1 MSMSARTLLN
11 RDRVLTVLAA
21 ERQRLRALGVRRMA
35 VFGSISR
42 GEATDVSDLD
52 LLVEL
57 DRKSFDAYMDVKE
70 YLEDLFGCSVDLV
83 LADGIKPRLRPIIL
97 REAVYAPGL

>member
-1 MSMSARTLLN
+1 MPARTLLN

-21 ERQRLRALGVRRMA
+21 ERERLKALGVRRIA

-42 GEATDVSDLD
+42 GEATKVSDLD

-57 DRKSFDAYMDVKE
+57 DRKSFDAYMNVKE
-70 YLEDLFGCSVDLV
+70 FLEDLFGCSVDLV

>member
-1 MSMSARTLLN
+1 MSMPKGALLN
-11 RDRVLTVLAA
+11 RDGVLAVLAA
-21 ERQRLRALGVRRMA
+21 ERQRLMALGVRRIA

-42 GEATDVSDLD
+42 GEATEVSDLD

-70 YLEDLFGCSVDLV
+70 FLEDRFGCPVDLV

>member
-1 MSMSARTLLN
+1 MPDGALLN
-11 RDRVLTVLAA
+11 RDRVLAVLAG
-21 ERQRLRALGVRRMA
+21 ERQRLRALGVRRIA
-35 VFGSISR
+35 VFGSIGR
-42 GEATDVSDLD
+42 GEATEVSDLD

-97 REAVYAPGL
+97 SEAVYAPGL

>member
-1 MSMSARTLLN
+1 MPEGALLN
-11 RDRVLTVLAA
+11 RDGVLAVLAA
-21 ERQRLRALGVRRMA
+21 ERQRLRALGVRRIA

-42 GEATDVSDLD
+42 GEATEVSDLD

-57 DRKSFDAYMDVKE
+57 GRKTFDAYMDVKE
-70 YLEDLFGCSVDLV
+70 FLEDLFGCSVDLV

-97 REAVYAPGL
+97 REVVNVPGV

>member
-1 MSMSARTLLN
+1 MLEGAPLN
-11 RDRVLTVLAA
+11 RDRVLAVLAV
-21 ERQRLRALGVRRMA
+21 ERQRLRTLGVRRIA
-35 VFGSISR
+35 VFGSIGR

-70 YLEDLFGCSVDLV
+70 FLEDLFGCAVDLV
-83 LADGIKPRLRPIIL
+83 LADGIKPRLRPTIL

>member
-1 MSMSARTLLN
+1 MSARTLLN